1 MHPFRAAIEARDI
14 DAAVGLLA
22 ENVEF
27 RSPIVFRPYQGRD
40 NVAELIRAVA
50 HVFEDFR
57 YVREMVGGRDRAL
70 VFTARVG
77 DRQIDG
83 CDVIHCNEDG
93 SIAELVVMVRPLTGA
108 LALAEAMQQQSG
120 FGAHAESR

>member
-27 RSPIVFRPYQGRD
+27 RSPIVFRPYQGRG
-40 NVAELIRAVA
+40 NVAELIRGVA
-50 HVFEDFR
+50 HVLEDFR
-57 YVREMVGGRDRAL
+57 YVREMAGGRDHAL

-77 DRQIDG
+77 DRQIEG
-83 CDVIHCNEDG
+83 CDFIHCNDDG

-108 LALAEAMQQQSG
+108 LSLAEAMQKQSG
-120 FGAHAESR
+120 FDAHAESR